1 MSGMK
6 LPGSYQKLFAAS
18 ALSNLG
24 NGVSAVAYPW
34 IASSVTRSPLLLS
47 IIGLMASM
55 PWLVFSLPAGVFIDR
70 FPRRGVIIFTDVLR
84 GVVTLV
90 VAFSIWGNESSIH
103 VVRSI
108 TKLTVIHT
116 HMGLYLLLLFA
127 TFLLGCGEVLG
138 DSASQTFIPLIVET
152 EQLETANGRMWTS
165 ESLMLN
171 FMGPP
176 LASVL
181 LGLSVFAPLMF
192 DGASFFASAGLIAL
206 IASSMIKKQ
215 KISAVKPDFKAEL
228 QEGLTWLWHH
238 PFLRPLAFILG
249 SINGLSALGFS
260 VFILFAQENLHTSV
274 LTFGLLSTGGA
285 FGGALGGVLAGRII
299 KRFGRAFILKTV
311 LLGSPIFL
319 VAIAFSPVWE
329 LVWLISAIE
338 MFFAILWNVVTVSMR
353 QEIIPDQILG
363 RVNSV
368 YRFFALGSQ
377 PIGAIIG
384 GVLVTISL
392 HLFSREFALRIPM
405 LVGAILGLIV
415 AYFALPHL
423 SQAKIDEARGKGDK
437 D

>member
-1 MSGMK
+1 MSNKK
-6 LPGSYQKLFAAS
+6 LPSSYHKLFTAS

-34 IASSVTRSPLLLS
+34 IASSITRSPLLLS

-70 FPRRGVIIFTDVLR
+70 FPRRSVIVFTDILR
-84 GVVTLV
+84 GLVTLV
-90 VAFSIWGNESSIH
+90 VAFSIWGNASHIH
-103 VVRSI
+103 IVRSI
-108 TKLTVIHT
+108 VKTSIIQT
-116 HMGLYLLLLFA
+116 HMGLYILLLAA

-138 DSASQTFIPLIVET
+138 NGASQTFIPLIVET
-152 EQLETANGRMWTS
+152 NQLETANGRMWTS
-165 ESLMLN
+165 ESLMQN

-181 LGLSVFAPLMF
+181 LGLSVFAPLIF

-206 IASSMIKKQ
+206 IASTLIKKQ
-215 KISAVKPDFKAEL
+215 QISEVKPDFRAEL
-228 QEGLTWLWHH
+228 KEGLSWLWHH

-249 SINGLSALGFS
+249 SINGLNALGFS
-260 VFILFAQENLHTSV
+260 VFILFAQEDLHTSV

-285 FGGALGGVLAGRII
+285 FGGALGGIFAGRII
-299 KRFGRAFILKTV
+299 KKFGRAFILKIV
-311 LLGSPIFL
+311 ILGTPVFL
-319 VAIAFSPVWE
+319 VGLAFSPVWE
-329 LVWLISAIE
+329 LAWFIAAVE

-377 PIGAIIG
+377 PIGAVIG
-384 GVLVTISL
+384 GVLVTICL
-392 HLFSREFALRIPM
+392 HLFSREFALRTPM
-405 LVGAILGLIV
+405 IFGAVLGLVV
-415 AYFALPHL
+415 AYFSLPHL
-423 SQAKIDEARGKGDK
+423 TQAKIDEARGKGDK

>member
-47 IIGLMASM
+47 IIGLMATM

-70 FPRRGVIIFTDVLR
+70 FPRRSVIVFTDVVR

-127 TFLLGCGEVLG
+127 TFLLGCAEVLG
-138 DSASQTFIPLIVET
+138 NGASQTFIPLIVET
-152 EQLETANGRMWTS
+152 DQLETANGRMWTS
-165 ESLMLN
+165 ESLMQN

-215 KISAVKPDFKAEL
+215 KISEVKPDFKAEL
-228 QEGLTWLWHH
+228 KEGLSWLWHH

-249 SINGLSALGFS
+249 SINGLNALGFS

-311 LLGSPIFL
+311 LLGSPVFL
-319 VAIAFSPVWE
+319 VAMAFSPVWE
-329 LVWLISAIE
+329 LVWFISAIE

-377 PIGAIIG
+377 PIGAVIG

>member
-1 MSGMK
+1 MK
-6 LPGSYQKLFAAS
+6 GKRLPGSYQKLFAAS

-34 IASSVTRSPLLLS
+34 IASSITRSPLLLS
-47 IIGLMASM
+47 IIGLMATM

-70 FPRRGVIIFTDVLR
+70 FPRRSVIVFTDVLR

-108 TKLTVIHT
+108 SHTTLIHT
-116 HMGLYLLLLFA
+116 HVGLYLLLLSA

-138 DSASQTFIPLIVET
+138 NGASQTFIPLIVDT
-152 EQLETANGRMWTS
+152 DQLETANGRMWTS
-165 ESLMLN
+165 ESLMQN

-181 LGLSVFAPLMF
+181 LSISVFAPLVF

-206 IASSMIKKQ
+206 IASAMIKKQ
-215 KISAVKPDFKAEL
+215 AISEVKPDFKAEL
-228 QEGLTWLWHH
+228 KEGLSWLWHH

-249 SINGLSALGFS
+249 SINGLNALGFS

-285 FGGALGGVLAGRII
+285 FGGALGGLLAGRII
-299 KRFGRAFILKTV
+299 KRFGRAFILKLV
-311 LLGSPIFL
+311 ILGSPVFL
-319 VAIAFSPVWE
+319 VAMAFSPVWE
-329 LVWLISAIE
+329 LVWFISAVE

-377 PIGAIIG
+377 PIGAVIG

-392 HLFSREFALRIPM
+392 HLFSRGFALRTPM
-405 LVGAILGLIV
+405 LLGALLGLAV

-423 SQAKIDEARGKGDK
+423 TQAKIDEARGKGDK

>member
-1 MSGMK
+1 MAGVR

-18 ALSNLG
+18 SLSNLG

-34 IASSVTRSPLLLS
+34 IASSITRSPLLLS
-47 IIGLMASM
+47 IIGLVATM

-70 FPRRGVIIFTDVLR
+70 FPRRSVIVFTDLLR
-84 GVVTLV
+84 GLVTLV
-90 VAFSIWGNESSIH
+90 VALSIWGNQSHIH
-103 VVRSI
+103 IVKTIASAAI
-108 TKLTVIHT
+108 IHT
-116 HMGLYLLLLFA
+116 HTGLYLLLLFA
-127 TFLLGCGEVLG
+127 TFLLGCAEVLG
-138 DSASQTFIPLIVET
+138 NGASQTFIPLIVESD
-152 EQLETANGRMWTS
+152 QLETANGRMWTS
-165 ESLMLN
+165 ESLMQN

-181 LGLSVFAPLMF
+181 LGLSVFAPLAF
-192 DGASFFASAGLIAL
+192 DGASFFASAGFIAL

-215 KISAVKPDFKAEL
+215 TISAVKPDFKAEL
-228 QEGLTWLWHH
+228 KEGLSWLWHH

-249 SINGLSALGFS
+249 SINGLNALGFS
-260 VFILFAQENLHTSV
+260 VFILFAQEDLHTSV

-285 FGGALGGVLAGRII
+285 FGGALGGILSGRII
-299 KRFGRAFILKTV
+299 KRFGRAFILKV
-311 LLGSPIFL
+311 VILGAPVFL
-319 VAIAFSPVWE
+319 VGMAFSSVWE
-329 LVWLISAIE
+329 LVWLIAAIE

-377 PIGAIIG
+377 PIGAVIG
-384 GVLVTISL
+384 GILVTVSL
-392 HLFSREFALRIPM
+392 HLFSRGFALRTPM
-405 LVGAILGLIV
+405 LLGAVLGLVV

-423 SQAKIDEARGKGDK
+423 TQAKIDAARGKGDK

>member
-24 NGVSAVAYPW
+24 NGVSMVAYPW

-47 IIGLMASM
+47 IIGLMATM

-70 FPRRGVIIFTDVLR
+70 FPRRSVIVFTDVLR
-84 GVVTLV
+84 GAVTLV
-90 VAFSIWGNESSIH
+90 VAFSIWGNQSSIH
-103 VVRSI
+103 VVRTI
-108 TKLTVIHT
+108 TKSTVIHT

-138 DSASQTFIPLIVET
+138 NGASQTFIPLIVET

-165 ESLMLN
+165 ESLMQN

-215 KISAVKPDFKAEL
+215 KISEVKPDFRAEL
-228 QEGLTWLWHH
+228 KEGLTWLWHH

-249 SINGLSALGFS
+249 SINGLNALGFS

-285 FGGALGGVLAGRII
+285 FGGALGGILAGRII

-311 LLGSPIFL
+311 LVGSPIFL
-319 VAIAFSPVWE
+319 VAMAFSPVWE
-329 LVWLISAIE
+329 LVWFISAIE

-377 PIGAIIG
+377 PIGAVIG
-384 GVLVTISL
+384 GVLVTISI
-392 HLFSREFALRIPM
+392 HLFSREFALRVPM

-437 D
+437 N

>member
-1 MSGMK
+1 
-6 LPGSYQKLFAAS
+6 
-18 ALSNLG
+18 
-24 NGVSAVAYPW
+24 
-34 IASSVTRSPLLLS
+34 
-47 IIGLMASM
+47 MASM

-70 FPRRGVIIFTDVLR
+70 FPRRSVIVFTDVLR
-84 GVVTLV
+84 GLVTLV
-90 VAFSIWGNESSIH
+90 VALSIWGNESHIH
-103 VVRSI
+103 IVRSI
-108 TKLTVIHT
+108 AKTSLIHT
-116 HMGLYLLLLFA
+116 HTGLYLLLLIA

-138 DSASQTFIPLIVET
+138 NGASQTFIPLIVET
-152 EQLETANGRMWTS
+152 DQLETANGRMWTS
-165 ESLMLN
+165 ESLMQN

-192 DGASFFASAGLIAL
+192 DGASFFASAGLIGL

-215 KISAVKPDFKAEL
+215 QISEVKSNFKAEL
-228 QEGLTWLWHH
+228 KEGLSWLWHH

-249 SINGLSALGFS
+249 SINGLNALGFS
-260 VFILFAQENLHTSV
+260 VFILFAQEDLHTSV
-274 LTFGLLSTGGA
+274 FTFGLLSTGGA
-285 FGGALGGVLAGRII
+285 FGGAIGGIFAGRII
-299 KRFGRAFILKTV
+299 KRFGRAFILKV
-311 LLGSPIFL
+311 VILGAPVFL
-319 VAIAFSPVWE
+319 VGMAFSPVWE
-329 LVWLISAIE
+329 LVWVIAAIE

-377 PIGAIIG
+377 PIGAVIG

-392 HLFSREFALRIPM
+392 HLFSRGFALRTPM
-405 LVGAILGLIV
+405 LFGAILGLVV

-423 SQAKIDEARGKGDK
+423 TQAKIDEARGKGDK

>member
-1 MSGMK
+1 MK
-6 LPGSYQKLFAAS
+6 GKRLPGAYQKLFAAS

-34 IASSVTRSPLLLS
+34 IASSITRSPLLLS
-47 IIGLMASM
+47 IIGLMATM

-70 FPRRGVIIFTDVLR
+70 FPRRSVIVFTDVLR

-103 VVRSI
+103 IVRSI
-108 TKLTVIHT
+108 SHITLIHT
-116 HMGLYLLLLFA
+116 HVGLYLLLLSA

-138 DSASQTFIPLIVET
+138 NGASQTFIPLIVDT
-152 EQLETANGRMWTS
+152 DQLETANGRMWTS
-165 ESLMLN
+165 ESLMQN

-181 LGLSVFAPLMF
+181 LSLSVFAPLMF

-215 KISAVKPDFKAEL
+215 AISEVKPDFKAEL
-228 QEGLTWLWHH
+228 KEGLSWLWHH

-249 SINGLSALGFS
+249 SINGLNALGFS

-285 FGGALGGVLAGRII
+285 FGGALGGLLAGRII
-299 KRFGRAFILKTV
+299 KKFGRAFILKLV
-311 LLGSPIFL
+311 ILGSPVFL
-319 VAIAFSPVWE
+319 VAMAFSPVWE
-329 LVWLISAIE
+329 LVWFISAVE

-377 PIGAIIG
+377 PIGAVIG
-384 GVLVTISL
+384 GILVTISL
-392 HLFSREFALRIPM
+392 HLFARGFALRMPM
-405 LVGAILGLIV
+405 LLGAILGLVV

-423 SQAKIDEARGKGDK
+423 TQAKIDEARGKGDK

>member
-24 NGVSAVAYPW
+24 NGVSMVAYPW

-47 IIGLMASM
+47 IIGLMATM

-70 FPRRGVIIFTDVLR
+70 FPRRSVIVFTDVLR
-84 GVVTLV
+84 GAVTLV
-90 VAFSIWGNESSIH
+90 VAFSIWGNQSSIH
-103 VVRSI
+103 VVRTI
-108 TKLTVIHT
+108 TKSTVIHT

-138 DSASQTFIPLIVET
+138 NGASQTFIPLIVET

-165 ESLMLN
+165 ESRMQN

-215 KISAVKPDFKAEL
+215 KISEVKPDFRAEL
-228 QEGLTWLWHH
+228 KEGLTWLWHH

-249 SINGLSALGFS
+249 SINGLNALGFS

-285 FGGALGGVLAGRII
+285 FGGALGGILAGRII

-311 LLGSPIFL
+311 LVGSPIFL
-319 VAIAFSPVWE
+319 VAMAFSPVWE
-329 LVWLISAIE
+329 LVWFISAIE

-377 PIGAIIG
+377 PIGAVIG
-384 GVLVTISL
+384 GVLVTISI
-392 HLFSREFALRIPM
+392 HLFSREFALRVPM

>member
-1 MSGMK
+1 MTTKK
-6 LPGSYQKLFAAS
+6 LPNSYHKLFTAS

-34 IASSVTRSPLLLS
+34 IASSITRSPLLLS

-70 FPRRGVIIFTDVLR
+70 FPRRSVIVFTDVLR
-84 GVVTLV
+84 GLVTLV
-90 VAFSIWGNESSIH
+90 VALSIWGNESHIH
-103 VVRSI
+103 IVRSI
-108 TKLTVIHT
+108 AKTSLIHT
-116 HMGLYLLLLFA
+116 HTGLYLLLLFA

-138 DSASQTFIPLIVET
+138 NGASQTFIPLIVET
-152 EQLETANGRMWTS
+152 DQLETANGRMWTS
-165 ESLMLN
+165 ESLMQN

-192 DGASFFASAGLIAL
+192 DGASFFASAGLIGL

-215 KISAVKPDFKAEL
+215 QISEVKPNFKAEL
-228 QEGLTWLWHH
+228 KEGLSWLWHH

-249 SINGLSALGFS
+249 SINGLNALGFS
-260 VFILFAQENLHTSV
+260 VFILFAQEDLHTSV
-274 LTFGLLSTGGA
+274 FTFGLLSTGGA
-285 FGGALGGVLAGRII
+285 FGGAIGGIFAGRII
-299 KRFGRAFILKTV
+299 KRFGRAFILKV
-311 LLGSPIFL
+311 VILGSPIFL
-319 VAIAFSPVWE
+319 VGMAFSPVWE
-329 LVWLISAIE
+329 LVWVIAAIE

-377 PIGAIIG
+377 PIGAVIG
-384 GVLVTISL
+384 GVLVTVSL
-392 HLFSREFALRIPM
+392 HLLSRGFALRTPM
-405 LVGAILGLIV
+405 LLGALLGLVV

-423 SQAKIDEARGKGDK
+423 TQAKIDEARGKGDK

>member
-1 MSGMK
+1 MAGK
-6 LPGSYQKLFAAS
+6 GLPGSYQKLFAAS

-34 IASSVTRSPLLLS
+34 IASSITRSPLLLS
-47 IIGLMASM
+47 IIGLMATM

-70 FPRRGVIIFTDVLR
+70 FPRRTVIVITDVVR
-84 GVVTLV
+84 GLVTLV
-90 VAFSIWGNESSIH
+90 VAISIWGNRSHIH
-103 VVRSI
+103 IVKTI
-108 TKLTVIHT
+108 ANAAIIHT
-116 HMGLYLLLLFA
+116 HTGLYLLLLFA
-127 TFLLGCGEVLG
+127 TFLLGCAEVLG
-138 DSASQTFIPLIVET
+138 NGASQTFVPLIVET

-165 ESLMLN
+165 ESLMRN

-181 LGLSVFAPLMF
+181 LGLSVFAPLAF

-215 KISAVKPDFKAEL
+215 QISQMQPDFKAEL
-228 QEGLTWLWHH
+228 KEGLTWLWNH

-249 SINGLSALGFS
+249 AINGIGALGFS
-260 VFILFAQENLHTSV
+260 VFILFAQEDLHTSV
-274 LTFGLLSTGGA
+274 LTFGLLSTGAA
-285 FGGALGGVLAGRII
+285 FGGALGGVLSSRII
-299 KRFGRAFILKTV
+299 KRFGRGFILRLV
-311 LLGSPIFL
+311 ILGSPVFL
-319 VAIAFSPVWE
+319 VAMAFSPAWE

-338 MFFAILWNVVTVSMR
+338 VFFAILWNVVTVSMR

-377 PIGAIIG
+377 PIGAILG
-384 GVLVTISL
+384 GILVTVSL
-392 HLFSREFALRIPM
+392 HLFSRGLALRTPM
-405 LVGAILGLIV
+405 LLGAILGLIV
-415 AYFALPHL
+415 AFYALPHL
-423 SQAKIDEARGKGDK
+423 TQAKIDQARGKGDK

>member
-1 MSGMK
+1 MSGMR

-47 IIGLMASM
+47 LIGLMATM

-70 FPRRGVIIFTDVLR
+70 FPRRSVIVFTDVLR

-116 HMGLYLLLLFA
+116 HLGLYLLLLFA

-138 DSASQTFIPLIVET
+138 NGASQTFIPLIVET

-165 ESLMLN
+165 ESLMQN

-181 LGLSVFAPLMF
+181 LGLSVFAPLVF

-215 KISAVKPDFKAEL
+215 KISEVKPDFRAEL
-228 QEGLTWLWHH
+228 KEGLSWLWRH

-249 SINGLSALGFS
+249 SINGLNALGFS

-319 VAIAFSPVWE
+319 VAMAFSPIWE

-377 PIGAIIG
+377 PIGALIG

-392 HLFSREFALRIPM
+392 HLFTRSFALRAPM

-423 SQAKIDEARGKGDK
+423 SQTKIDEARGKGDK

>member
-1 MSGMK
+1 
-6 LPGSYQKLFAAS
+6 
-18 ALSNLG
+18 
-24 NGVSAVAYPW
+24 
-34 IASSVTRSPLLLS
+34 
-47 IIGLMASM
+47 MASM

-70 FPRRGVIIFTDVLR
+70 FPRRSVIVFTDVLR
-84 GVVTLV
+84 GLVTLV
-90 VAFSIWGNESSIH
+90 VALSIWGNESHIH
-103 VVRSI
+103 IVRSI
-108 TKLTVIHT
+108 AKTSLIHT
-116 HMGLYLLLLFA
+116 HTGLYLLLLIA

-138 DSASQTFIPLIVET
+138 NGASQTFIPLIVET
-152 EQLETANGRMWTS
+152 DQLETANGRMWTS
-165 ESLMLN
+165 ESLMQN

-192 DGASFFASAGLIAL
+192 DGASFFASAGLIGL

-215 KISAVKPDFKAEL
+215 QISEVKPNFKAEL
-228 QEGLTWLWHH
+228 KEGLSWLWHH

-249 SINGLSALGFS
+249 SINGLNALGFS
-260 VFILFAQENLHTSV
+260 VFILFAQEDLHTSV
-274 LTFGLLSTGGA
+274 FTFGLLSTGGA
-285 FGGALGGVLAGRII
+285 FGGAIGGIFAGRII
-299 KRFGRAFILKTV
+299 KRFGRAFILKV
-311 LLGSPIFL
+311 VILGAPVFL
-319 VAIAFSPVWE
+319 GGMAFSPVWE
-329 LVWLISAIE
+329 LVWVIAAIE

-377 PIGAIIG
+377 PIGAVIG

-392 HLFSREFALRIPM
+392 HLFSRGFALRTPM
-405 LVGAILGLIV
+405 LFGAILGLVV

-423 SQAKIDEARGKGDK
+423 TQAKIDEARGKGDK

>member
-1 MSGMK
+1 MAGK
-6 LPGSYQKLFAAS
+6 GLPGSYQKLFAAS
-18 ALSNLG
+18 SLSNLG

-34 IASSVTRSPLLLS
+34 IASSITRSPLLLS
-47 IIGLMASM
+47 IIGLMATM

-70 FPRRGVIIFTDVLR
+70 FPRRTVIVITDVVR
-84 GVVTLV
+84 GLVTLV
-90 VAFSIWGNESSIH
+90 VAISIWGNRSHIH
-103 VVRSI
+103 IVKTI
-108 TKLTVIHT
+108 ANAAIIHT
-116 HMGLYLLLLFA
+116 HTGLYLLLLFA
-127 TFLLGCGEVLG
+127 TFLLGCAEVLG
-138 DSASQTFIPLIVET
+138 NGASQTFVPLIVET

-165 ESLMLN
+165 ESLMRN

-181 LGLSVFAPLMF
+181 LGLSVFAPLAF

-215 KISAVKPDFKAEL
+215 QISQMQPDFKAEL
-228 QEGLTWLWHH
+228 KEGLTWLWNH

-249 SINGLSALGFS
+249 AINGIGALGFS
-260 VFILFAQENLHTSV
+260 VFILFSQEDLHTSV
-274 LTFGLLSTGGA
+274 LTFGLLSTGAA
-285 FGGALGGVLAGRII
+285 FGGALGGVLSGRII
-299 KRFGRAFILKTV
+299 KRFGRGFILRLV
-311 LLGSPIFL
+311 ILGSPVFL
-319 VAIAFSPVWE
+319 VAMAFSPVWE

-377 PIGAIIG
+377 PLGAILG
-384 GVLVTISL
+384 GILVTLSL
-392 HLFSREFALRIPM
+392 HLFSRGLALRTPM
-405 LVGAILGLIV
+405 LFGAILGLIV
-415 AYFALPHL
+415 AFYALPHL
-423 SQAKIDEARGKGDK
+423 TQAKIDQARGKGDK

>member
-1 MSGMK
+1 MSWMK

-24 NGVSAVAYPW
+24 NGVSMVAYPW

-47 IIGLMASM
+47 IIGLMATM

-70 FPRRGVIIFTDVLR
+70 FPRRSVIVFTDVLR
-84 GVVTLV
+84 GAVTLV
-90 VAFSIWGNESSIH
+90 VAFSIWGNQSSIH
-103 VVRSI
+103 VVRTI
-108 TKLTVIHT
+108 TKSTVIHT

-138 DSASQTFIPLIVET
+138 NGASQTFIPLIVET

-165 ESLMLN
+165 ESLMQN

-215 KISAVKPDFKAEL
+215 KISEVKPDFRAEL
-228 QEGLTWLWHH
+228 KEGLTWLWHH

-249 SINGLSALGFS
+249 SINGLNALGFS

-285 FGGALGGVLAGRII
+285 FGGALGGILAGRII

-311 LLGSPIFL
+311 LVGSPIFL
-319 VAIAFSPVWE
+319 VAMAFSPVWE
-329 LVWLISAIE
+329 LVWFISAIE

-377 PIGAIIG
+377 PIGAVIG
-384 GVLVTISL
+384 GVLVTISI
-392 HLFSREFALRIPM
+392 HLFSREFALRVPM

>member
-24 NGVSAVAYPW
+24 NGVSMVAYPW

-47 IIGLMASM
+47 IIGLMATM

-70 FPRRGVIIFTDVLR
+70 FPRRSVIVFTDVLR
-84 GVVTLV
+84 GAVTLV
-90 VAFSIWGNESSIH
+90 VAFSIWGNQSSIH
-103 VVRSI
+103 VVRTI
-108 TKLTVIHT
+108 TKSTVIHT

-138 DSASQTFIPLIVET
+138 NGASQTFIPLIVET

-165 ESLMLN
+165 ESLMQN

-215 KISAVKPDFKAEL
+215 KISEVKPDFRAEL
-228 QEGLTWLWHH
+228 KEGLTWLWHH

-249 SINGLSALGFS
+249 SINGLNALGFS

-285 FGGALGGVLAGRII
+285 FGGALGGILAGRII

-311 LLGSPIFL
+311 LVGSPIFL
-319 VAIAFSPVWE
+319 VAMAFSPVWE
-329 LVWLISAIE
+329 LVWFISAIE

-377 PIGAIIG
+377 PIGAVIG
-384 GVLVTISL
+384 GVLVTISI
-392 HLFSREFALRIPM
+392 HLFSREFALRVPM

-415 AYFALPHL
+415 AYFAVPHL

>member
-1 MSGMK
+1 
-6 LPGSYQKLFAAS
+6 
-18 ALSNLG
+18 
-24 NGVSAVAYPW
+24 
-34 IASSVTRSPLLLS
+34 
-47 IIGLMASM
+47 
-55 PWLVFSLPAGVFIDR
+55 
-70 FPRRGVIIFTDVLR
+70 
-84 GVVTLV
+84 
-90 VAFSIWGNESSIH
+90 
-103 VVRSI
+103 
-108 TKLTVIHT
+108 
-116 HMGLYLLLLFA
+116 MGLYLLLLFA

-138 DSASQTFIPLIVET
+138 NGASQTFIPLIVET

-165 ESLMLN
+165 ESLMQN

-215 KISAVKPDFKAEL
+215 KISEVKPDFRAEL
-228 QEGLTWLWHH
+228 KEGLTWLWHH

-249 SINGLSALGFS
+249 SINGLNALGFS

-285 FGGALGGVLAGRII
+285 FGGALGGILAGRII

-311 LLGSPIFL
+311 LVGSPIFL
-319 VAIAFSPVWE
+319 VAMAFSPVWE
-329 LVWLISAIE
+329 LVWFISAIE

-377 PIGAIIG
+377 PIGAVIG
-384 GVLVTISL
+384 GVLVTISI
-392 HLFSREFALRIPM
+392 HLFSREFALRVPM

>member
-1 MSGMK
+1 MK

-47 IIGLMASM
+47 IIGLMATM

-70 FPRRGVIIFTDVLR
+70 FPRRSVIVFTDLVR

-127 TFLLGCGEVLG
+127 TFLLGCAEVLG
-138 DSASQTFIPLIVET
+138 NGASQTFIPLIVET

-165 ESLMLN
+165 ESLMQN

-215 KISAVKPDFKAEL
+215 KISEVKPDFKAEL
-228 QEGLTWLWHH
+228 KEGLSWLWHH

-249 SINGLSALGFS
+249 SINGLNALGFS

-311 LLGSPIFL
+311 LVGSPIFL
-319 VAIAFSPVWE
+319 VAMAFSPVWE
-329 LVWLISAIE
+329 LVWFISAIE

-377 PIGAIIG
+377 PIGAVIG

>member
-1 MSGMK
+1 MTTKK
-6 LPGSYQKLFAAS
+6 LPNSYHKLFTAS

-34 IASSVTRSPLLLS
+34 IASSITRSPLLLS

-70 FPRRGVIIFTDVLR
+70 FPRRSVIVFTDVLR
-84 GVVTLV
+84 GLVTLV
-90 VAFSIWGNESSIH
+90 VALSIWGNESHIH
-103 VVRSI
+103 IVRSI
-108 TKLTVIHT
+108 AKTSLIHT
-116 HMGLYLLLLFA
+116 HTGLYLLLLIA

-138 DSASQTFIPLIVET
+138 NGASQTFIPLIVET
-152 EQLETANGRMWTS
+152 DQLETANGRMWTS
-165 ESLMLN
+165 ESLMQN

-192 DGASFFASAGLIAL
+192 DGASFFASAGLIGL

-215 KISAVKPDFKAEL
+215 QMAEVKPNFKAEFK
-228 QEGLTWLWHH
+228 EGLNWLWHH

-249 SINGLSALGFS
+249 SINGLNALGFS
-260 VFILFAQENLHTSV
+260 VFILFAQEDLHTSV
-274 LTFGLLSTGGA
+274 FTFGLLSTGGA
-285 FGGALGGVLAGRII
+285 FGGAIGGIFAGRII
-299 KRFGRAFILKTV
+299 KRFGRAFILKV
-311 LLGSPIFL
+311 VILGSPIFL
-319 VAIAFSPVWE
+319 VGMAFSPVWE
-329 LVWLISAIE
+329 LVWAISAIE

-377 PIGAIIG
+377 PIGAVIG
-384 GVLVTISL
+384 GVLVTVSL
-392 HLFSREFALRIPM
+392 HLLSRGFALRTPM
-405 LVGAILGLIV
+405 LLGALLGLVV

-423 SQAKIDEARGKGDK
+423 TQAKIDEARGKGDK

>member
-1 MSGMK
+1 MTTKK
-6 LPGSYQKLFAAS
+6 LPNSYHKLFTAS

-34 IASSVTRSPLLLS
+34 IASSITRSPLLLS

-70 FPRRGVIIFTDVLR
+70 FPRRSVIVFTDVLR
-84 GVVTLV
+84 GLVTLV
-90 VAFSIWGNESSIH
+90 VALSIWGNESHIH
-103 VVRSI
+103 IVRSI
-108 TKLTVIHT
+108 AKTSLIHT
-116 HMGLYLLLLFA
+116 HTGLYLLLLIA

-138 DSASQTFIPLIVET
+138 NGASQTFIPLIVET
-152 EQLETANGRMWTS
+152 DQLETANGRMWTS
-165 ESLMLN
+165 ESLMQN

-192 DGASFFASAGLIAL
+192 DGASFFASAGLIGL

-215 KISAVKPDFKAEL
+215 QISEVKPNFKAEL
-228 QEGLTWLWHH
+228 KEGLSWLWHH

-249 SINGLSALGFS
+249 SINGLNALGFS
-260 VFILFAQENLHTSV
+260 VFILFAQEDLHTSV
-274 LTFGLLSTGGA
+274 FTFGLLSTGGA
-285 FGGALGGVLAGRII
+285 FGGAIGGIFAGRII
-299 KRFGRAFILKTV
+299 KRFGRAFILKV
-311 LLGSPIFL
+311 VILGSPIFL
-319 VAIAFSPVWE
+319 VGMAFSPVWE
-329 LVWLISAIE
+329 LVWAISAIE

-377 PIGAIIG
+377 PIGAVIG
-384 GVLVTISL
+384 GVLVTVSL
-392 HLFSREFALRIPM
+392 HLLSRGFALRTPM
-405 LVGAILGLIV
+405 LLGAVLGLVV

-423 SQAKIDEARGKGDK
+423 TQAKIDEARGKGDK

>member
-1 MSGMK
+1 MTTKK
-6 LPGSYQKLFAAS
+6 LPNSYHKLFTAS

-34 IASSVTRSPLLLS
+34 IASSITRSPLLLS

-70 FPRRGVIIFTDVLR
+70 FPRRSVIVFTDVVR
-84 GVVTLV
+84 GLVTLV
-90 VAFSIWGNESSIH
+90 VALSIWGNESHIH
-103 VVRSI
+103 IVRSI
-108 TKLTVIHT
+108 AKTSLIHT
-116 HMGLYLLLLFA
+116 HTGLYLLLLIA

-138 DSASQTFIPLIVET
+138 NGASQTFIPLIVET
-152 EQLETANGRMWTS
+152 DQLETANGRMWTS
-165 ESLMLN
+165 ESLMQN

-192 DGASFFASAGLIAL
+192 DGASFFASAGLIGL

-215 KISAVKPDFKAEL
+215 QISEVKPNFKAEL
-228 QEGLTWLWHH
+228 KEGLNWLWHH

-249 SINGLSALGFS
+249 SINGLNALGFS
-260 VFILFAQENLHTSV
+260 VFILFAQEDLHTSV
-274 LTFGLLSTGGA
+274 FTFGLLSTGGA
-285 FGGALGGVLAGRII
+285 FGGAIGGIFAGRII
-299 KRFGRAFILKTV
+299 KRFGRAFILKV
-311 LLGSPIFL
+311 VILGSPIFL
-319 VAIAFSPVWE
+319 VGMAFSPVWE
-329 LVWLISAIE
+329 LVWAISAIE

-377 PIGAIIG
+377 PIGAVIG
-384 GVLVTISL
+384 GVLVTVSL
-392 HLFSREFALRIPM
+392 HLLSRGFALRTPM
-405 LVGAILGLIV
+405 LLGAVLGLVV

-423 SQAKIDEARGKGDK
+423 TQAKIDEARGKGDK

>member
-24 NGVSAVAYPW
+24 NGVSMVAYPW

-47 IIGLMASM
+47 IIGLMATM

-70 FPRRGVIIFTDVLR
+70 FPRRSVIVFTDVLR
-84 GVVTLV
+84 GAVTLV
-90 VAFSIWGNESSIH
+90 VAFSIWGNQSSIH
-103 VVRSI
+103 VVRTI
-108 TKLTVIHT
+108 TKSTVIHT

-138 DSASQTFIPLIVET
+138 NGASQTFIPLIVET

-165 ESLMLN
+165 ESLMQN

-215 KISAVKPDFKAEL
+215 KISEVKPDFRAEL
-228 QEGLTWLWHH
+228 KEGLTWLWHH

-249 SINGLSALGFS
+249 SINGLNALGFS

-285 FGGALGGVLAGRII
+285 FGGALGGILAGRII

-311 LLGSPIFL
+311 LVGSPIFL
-319 VAIAFSPVWE
+319 VAMAFSPVWE
-329 LVWLISAIE
+329 LVWFISAIE

-377 PIGAIIG
+377 PIGAVIG
-384 GVLVTISL
+384 GVLVTISI
-392 HLFSREFALRIPM
+392 HLFSREFALRVPM

>member
-1 MSGMK
+1 MANSR
-6 LPGSYQKLFAAS
+6 LPGSYQKLFTAS

-34 IASSVTRSPLLLS
+34 IASSITRSPLLLS
-47 IIGLMASM
+47 IIGLMATM

-70 FPRRGVIIFTDVLR
+70 FPRRSVIVLTDVVR

-90 VAFSIWGNESSIH
+90 VAFAIWGNQTHIH
-103 VVRSI
+103 VVKTILKS
-108 TKLTVIHT
+108 TVIHT
-116 HMGLYLLLLFA
+116 NVGLYLLLLFA
-127 TFLLGCGEVLG
+127 TFLLGCAEVLG
-138 DSASQTFIPLIVET
+138 NGASQTFIPLIVET

-165 ESLMLN
+165 ESLMQN

-181 LGLSVFAPLMF
+181 LGLSVFAPLAF

-215 KISAVKPDFKAEL
+215 TISEVKPNFKAEL
-228 QEGLTWLWHH
+228 KEGLSWLWHH

-249 SINGLSALGFS
+249 SINGINALGFS
-260 VFILFAQENLHTSV
+260 VFILFAQEVLHTSV
-274 LTFGLLSTGGA
+274 LTFGLLSTGA
-285 FGGALGGVLAGRII
+285 AIGGALGGVLSGRII
-299 KRFGRAFILKTV
+299 KRFGRGFILKV
-311 LLGSPIFL
+311 VILGSPIFL
-319 VAIAFSPVWE
+319 IAMAFSPVWE

-384 GVLVTISL
+384 GVLVTISV
-392 HLFSREFALRIPM
+392 HLFSRTMALRTPM
-405 LVGAILGLIV
+405 IFGAVVGLIV
-415 AYFALPHL
+415 AYYALPHL
-423 SQAKIDEARGKGDK
+423 TQAKIDEARGKGDK

>member
-1 MSGMK
+1 MAEK
-6 LPGSYQKLFAAS
+6 RLPGSYQKLFAAS

-24 NGVSAVAYPW
+24 NGVSTVAYPW
-34 IASSVTRSPLLLS
+34 IASSITRSPLLLS
-47 IIGLMASM
+47 IIGLMATM

-70 FPRRGVIIFTDVLR
+70 SPRRSVIVFTDVLR
-84 GVVTLV
+84 GAVTLV
-90 VAFSIWGNESSIH
+90 VAISIWGNESHIH
-103 VVRSI
+103 IVKSV
-108 TKLTVIHT
+108 TKTSLIHT
-116 HMGLYLLLLFA
+116 HTGLYLLLLVA

-138 DSASQTFIPLIVET
+138 NGASQTFIPLIVET
-152 EQLETANGRMWTS
+152 DQLETANGRMWTS
-165 ESLMLN
+165 ESLMQN

-176 LASVL
+176 LASLL
-181 LGLSVFAPLMF
+181 LGISVFAPLVF

-215 KISAVKPDFKAEL
+215 TISEVKPNFRAEL
-228 QEGLTWLWHH
+228 KEGLTWLWHH

-249 SINGLSALGFS
+249 SINGLNALGFS
-260 VFILFAQENLHTSV
+260 VFILFAQEVLHTSV
-274 LTFGLLSTGGA
+274 FTFGLLSTGAA

-299 KRFGRAFILKTV
+299 KRFGRAFILRLV
-311 LLGSPIFL
+311 LLGSPVFL
-319 VAIAFSPVWE
+319 VGMAFSPDWE
-329 LVWLISAIE
+329 LVWLISAVE

-384 GVLVTISL
+384 GVLVTISI
-392 HLFSREFALRIPM
+392 HIFSRTYALRTPM
-405 LVGAILGLIV
+405 LFGALVGLIV

-423 SQAKIDEARGKGDK
+423 TQAKIDEARGKGDK

>member
-47 IIGLMASM
+47 IIGLMATM

-70 FPRRGVIIFTDVLR
+70 FPRRSVIVFTDLVR

-127 TFLLGCGEVLG
+127 TFLLGCAEVLG
-138 DSASQTFIPLIVET
+138 NGASQTFIPLIVET

-165 ESLMLN
+165 ESLMQN

-215 KISAVKPDFKAEL
+215 KISEVKPDFKAEL
-228 QEGLTWLWHH
+228 KEGLSWLWHH

-249 SINGLSALGFS
+249 SINGLNALGFS

-311 LLGSPIFL
+311 LVGSPIFL
-319 VAIAFSPVWE
+319 VAMAFSPVWE
-329 LVWLISAIE
+329 LVWFISAIE

-423 SQAKIDEARGKGDK
+423 SQAKIDEARGKGDS